1 MSLAED
7 SFDSSAITRAAYDA
21 AEQVLFVFFKSNS
34 ATPRVWAYTA
44 VPQSCFDGLTQASS
58 KGRYFLAHIRQQFQA
73 KPLFPSSVELLLKRL
88 AESGRTLQ
96 ISWVEQ
102 LAATPAAQDTLG
114 LFF

>member
-1 MSLAED
+1 MLLQED
-7 SFDSSAITRAAYDA
+7 SFDSSAIERAAYDC
-21 AEQVLFVFFKSNS
+21 AEKALFVFFKGDS
-34 ATPRVWAYTA
+34 ATPRVWVYTA

-58 KGRYFLAHIRQQFQA
+58 KGRYFQEHIRNQFQDRQ
-73 KPLFPSSVELLLKRL
+73 LFAADVELLLTHS

-102 LAATPAAQDTLG
+102 LAGTPVAKDTLG

>member
-1 MSLAED
+1 MSLSDEN
-7 SFDSSAITRAAYDA
+7 FDSSAITRAAYDP
-21 AEQVLFVFFKSNS
+21 AEQVLFVFFKGES

-44 VPQSCFDGLTQASS
+44 VPPSCFEGLTQASS
-58 KGRYFLAHIRQQFQA
+58 KGRYFQAHIRNQFQA
-73 KPLFPSSVELLLKRL
+73 EQLFHASVELLLKRL

-102 LAATPAAQDTLG
+102 LAAAPVAQDRLG

>member
-1 MSLAED
+1 MLLSDD
-7 SFDSSAITRAAYDA
+7 SFNSSALERAAYDPT
-21 AEQVLFVFFKSNS
+21 EQVLFVFFKGDS
-34 ATPRVWAYTA
+34 ATPRVWAYRA

-58 KGRYFLAHIRQQFQA
+58 KGRYFQAHIKDQFQTEQ
-73 KPLFPSSVELLLKRL
+73 LFHAAVESLLKHL
-88 AESGRTLQ
+88 AQTGRTLQ